1 MSKKRLFFV
10 SNSSSSSF
18 VLAVDDPNKLK
29 VTIEVDLSDLVDNVV
44 KTEEDLKKYCLE
56 ELYLDDE
63 GPVENNSRY
72 KKYLKKLKKGK
83 TLLFMSCCND
93 DGNAISSALYENG
106 LGLLKSNKFE
116 IVDSEDE

>member
-29 VTIEVDLSDLVDNVV
+29 VTIEVDLSDLVDSVV

-56 ELYLDDE
+56 ELYPDDE
-63 GPVENNSRY
+63 GHIENNSRY
-72 KKYLKKLKKGK
+72 KKYLKKLKQGK

-93 DGNAISSALYENG
+93 DGNAISGALYENG
-106 LGLLKSNKFE
+106 LSLLKGNKFE
-116 IVDSEDE
+116 VIDSDDE